1 MIEPVIHR
9 ILVKQLDVY
18 QEDKTFRSA
27 RAAGIELP
35 TDHMSREQAAV
46 DRGEVLAWGPTVFRD
61 FGGDNP
67 LVKGDVIVFARHS
80 GKTVRDPEQADDDQ
94 TKYILIND
102 EDVIAILRKNTNE

>member
-9 ILVKQLDVY
+9 ILVKQLDVT
-18 QEDKTFRSA
+18 QEDKTFKSA
-27 RAAGIELP
+27 RAAGLIL
-35 TDHMSREQAAV
+35 DHEHMKREQAAV

-67 LVKGDVIVFARHS
+67 LEVGDVIVFARHS
-80 GKTVRDPEQADDDQ
+80 GKTVRDPDQDDGDE

-102 EDVIAILRKNTNE
+102 EDVIAILRKYTNE

>member
-9 ILVKQLDVY
+9 ILVKQLDVLE
-18 QEDKTFRSA
+18 EDKAFKQA
-27 RAAGIELP
+27 RAAGLILEG
-35 TDHMSREQAAV
+35 DIMKREQAAV

-61 FGGDNP
+61 FGGENP
-67 LVKGDVIVFARHS
+67 LEVGNVIVFARHS

>member
-9 ILVKQLDVY
+9 ILVKQLDVVA
-18 QEDKTFRSA
+18 EDPTFRSA
-27 RAAGIELP
+27 SAAGLVLP
-35 TDHMSREQAAV
+35 KTHMDREQAAV
-46 DRGEVLAWGPTVFRD
+46 DRGEVLDWGPTVFRD

-67 LVKGDVIVFARHS
+67 LKKGDVIVFARHS
-80 GKTVRDPEQADDDQ
+80 GKTVRDPEQAEDDP